1 MEESGPGKLSLGK
14 ALAYLRCEKV
24 SGKNYSG
31 VFQGD
36 DKAFL
41 DSLREESEQIEK
53 LYELKDF
60 LHLSHNVVETCDV
73 YQKQYQD
80 FFISLFL
87 LDTPDKDC
95 YKLARNLNDH
105 FDWFEVFSEV
115 LNDFLL
121 TYKTLK
127 NKQMVM

>member
-1 MEESGPGKLSLGK
+1 MENNNTGNLSLGK

-24 SGKNYSG
+24 SGNDYSFL
-31 VFQGD
+31 FQGD
-36 DKAFL
+36 EKAFL
-41 DSLREESEQIEK
+41 ESLREESVQIEK
-53 LYELKDF
+53 SHELKDF
-60 LHLSHNVVETCDV
+60 LYLAHDVVETRDV

-127 NKQMVM
+127 NKQMVV